1 MYKKR
6 YILVG
11 ILMLAAGLRLWGLGG
26 PDVVTDEAI
35 NSFRAIGMVDFLSTE
50 FQTTPFEWLQEK
62 TWWLPLSFHD
72 HPLLSFYIP
81 HVFFGLFGDSVAVMR
96 LPFALCGVAS
106 VWLVYLLVKEILRQD
121 RDENWSDTVA
131 LVSAFVLAVSSL
143 AVWISRTALQ
153 EAMVIA
159 FGLLILWLGL
169 RAQDKKKYWYWF
181 GVALGLGMMVKY
193 TVIVYWVITL
203 IILLFYS
210 RNSLRLKE
218 FWFAHMI
225 GLVIF
230 TPVIL
235 YNIGMYRQF
244 GHFDLQF
251 SYLLGQATPEWT
263 LLPGKPIGTLGDR
276 FLDLWRELARTMSP
290 VMLALSGAGVLFWIY
305 HIVAEYGGSKRESER
320 TGWIGRTRLRL
331 KATAGQIGLIGLIS
345 RIGLIGGRL
354 SRIGLIDRIG
364 LIGLICTIGLI
375 AIVGAGARFL
385 PMLMPFA
392 AMAVAGLSIEAWRR
406 AKAGWRPVVV
416 AVGIACAVYEISFS
430 VNSNLLIFPL
440 GHAPWTHAQVLT
452 QGQWWGYNELE
463 RYLHEKF
470 DRGITTLR
478 LQGKGKLLGSV
489 MEANFKARSEKDLEP
504 LATLLVVDVNMN
516 WFPRVWYVNRRAFYQ
531 TLPVVTAD
539 DFLKVVREQGENYY
553 REAGFEEF
561 VFVKAEDTFRAA
573 AVQSDAA
580 ALFANSLET
589 RGTVPQ
595 EMRRPR
601 GIIAFKVYEFK

>member
-1 MYKKR
+1 MHKKG

-11 ILMLAAGLRLWGLGG
+11 ILMLAAGLRLWNLEG

-35 NSFRAIGMVDFLSTE
+35 NSFRALGMVDFLSTE
-50 FQTTPFEWLQEK
+50 FQTTPLEWLQEK

-72 HPLLSFYIP
+72 HPLLSFYIQ
-81 HVFFGLFGDSVAVMR
+81 HVFFRLFGDTLTVMR
-96 LPFALCGVAS
+96 FTFALCGIVS
-106 VWLVYLLVKEILRQD
+106 VWLVHMLVKEVLRQAQD
-121 RDENWSDTVA
+121 DDWSDGVA
-131 LVSAFVLAVSSL
+131 LVSAFVLAVSGL
-143 AVWISRTALQ
+143 AVWISRIAMQ

-159 FGLLILWLGL
+159 SGLLIMWLGL
-169 RAQDKKKYWYWF
+169 RARDKKKYWYWF
-181 GVALGLGMMVKY
+181 GLALGLGMMVKY
-193 TVIVYWVITL
+193 TVIVYWVITC
-203 IILLFYS
+203 IVLLFYS

-218 FWFAHMI
+218 FWFAHLI
-225 GLVIF
+225 ALVIF

-251 SYLLGQATPEWT
+251 SYVLGQATSEWT

-290 VMLALSGAGVLFWIY
+290 VMLALSGTGVLFWIY
-305 HIVAEYGGSKRESER
+305 HIMAERRGSKREMER
-320 TGWIGRTRLRL
+320 IGWIGQARPRL
-331 KATAGQIGLIGLIS
+331 KVTAGQAGRISRISLIG
-345 RIGLIGGRL
+345 RIGLIGMICM
-354 SRIGLIDRIG
+354 IGLI
-364 LIGLICTIGLI
+364 TIM
-375 AIVGAGARFL
+375 GAGARFL

-392 AMAVAGLSIEAWRR
+392 AMAVAGLSFAVWRR
-406 AKAGWRPVVV
+406 AKTGWRSVVV
-416 AVGIACAVYEISFS
+416 AVGIACAVYEIGFS
-430 VNSNLLIFPL
+430 INSNFMIFPI

-478 LQGKGKLLGSV
+478 LQSKSPLLGSV
-489 MEANFKARSEKDLEP
+489 MDAYFEARGEKIFSP

-516 WFPRVWYVNRRAFYQ
+516 WFSRVWYVNRRAFYQ
-531 TLPVVTAD
+531 ALPVVTAD
-539 DFLKVVREQGENYY
+539 DFLKVAREQGESYY

-573 AVQSDAA
+573 AMQSDAA
-580 ALFANSLET
+580 ALLANSLEA
-589 RGTVPQ
+589 RGTAPK
-595 EMRRPR
+595 EITRPH
-601 GIIAFKVYEFK
+601 GIIAFKVYEFE

>member
-1 MYKKR
+1 
-6 YILVG
+6 
-11 ILMLAAGLRLWGLGG
+11 MLAAGLRLWGLGG

-35 NSFRAIGMVDFLSTE
+35 NSFRALGMVDFLSTE

-72 HPLLSFYIP
+72 HPLLSFFIP
-81 HVFFGLFGDSVAVMR
+81 HVFSRLFGDTLTVMR
-96 LPFALCGVAS
+96 LPSALCGIVS
-106 VWLVYLLVKEILRQD
+106 VWLVYILVNEILRQAQD
-121 RDENWSDTVA
+121 DIRKAQDENWSDGVA

-159 FGLLILWLGL
+159 FGLLIMWLGL
-169 RAQDKKKYWYWF
+169 RASNKKKYWYWF
-181 GVALGLGMMVKY
+181 GIALGLGMMVKY
-193 TVIVYWVITL
+193 TLIVYWVITCITL
-203 IILLFYS
+203 IVYS

-218 FWFAHMI
+218 FWFAHLI
-225 GLVIF
+225 ALVIF

-235 YNIGMYRQF
+235 YNIGMFRQF

-263 LLPGKPIGTLGDR
+263 LLPGKPIGVMGDR

-305 HIVAEYGGSKRESER
+305 HIVAERRVMRSAMER
-320 TGWIGRTRLRL
+320 MGWIGRTRLRL
-331 KATAGQIGLIGLIS
+331 KATAGKVDRISQIGQISQISQIG
-345 RIGLIGGRL
+345 
-354 SRIGLIDRIG
+354 RIG
-364 LIGLICTIGLI
+364 LIGLICMIGLI
-375 AIVGAGARFL
+375 TIMGAGARFL

-392 AMAVAGLSIEAWRR
+392 AMAAAGLSIEAWRR

-416 AVGIACAVYEISFS
+416 AVGIACAVYEIGFS
-430 VNSNLLIFPL
+430 INSNLMIFPF
-440 GHAPWTHAQVLT
+440 GPARWTHAQVLT

-478 LQGKGKLLGSV
+478 LQSKSPLLGSV
-489 MEANFKARSEKDLEP
+489 MDAYFEARSEKNFEP

-516 WFPRVWYVNRRAFYQ
+516 WFPRVWYINRRAFYQ
-531 TLPVVTAD
+531 ALPVVTAD
-539 DFLKVVREQGENYY
+539 DFLKVAREQGENYY

-580 ALFANSLET
+580 VQLANSLEI
-589 RGTVPQ
+589 RGIAPQ
-595 EMRRPR
+595 EITRPR